1 MTSKKERK
9 TKKQTE
15 SNRKRNCK
23 NVEVFWENF
32 CSFILMMSSLT
43 FDPISVPRK
52 REREQRLRICKMT
65 TVKGK
70 RKKYKNKQSETGRK
84 IILRFLLFNRRL
96 LVLNAVT
103 AVNFASSQHG
113 AAFWSSA
120 DSLHSWRFLR
130 NNDHT
135 SATKYCKVKESM
147 RGKKWM
153 SEKNYVLTS
162 LTV

>member
-52 REREQRLRICKMT
+52 REREQRLRICKIT

-84 IILRFLLFNRRL
+84 DYLKIFLI
-96 LVLNAVT
+96 
-103 AVNFASSQHG
+103 
-113 AAFWSSA
+113 
-120 DSLHSWRFLR
+120 
-130 NNDHT
+130 
-135 SATKYCKVKESM
+135 
-147 RGKKWM
+147 
-153 SEKNYVLTS
+153 
-162 LTV
+162 